1 MGKIS
6 KEVKGA
12 EIKSVFLGYKN
23 FLGYKLLYM
32 YVYIYIYIYIK
43 HALVYI
49 NLELKGMVWG
59 RIIHVGVSVYSH
71 PVKSWC

>member
-1 MGKIS
+1 MPFTEMGKIS

-32 YVYIYIYIYIK
+32 YVYIYIYIYIYIK

-49 NLELKGMVWG
+49 NLELK
-59 RIIHVGVSVYSH
+59 
-71 PVKSWC
+71 